1 MPNWK
6 KAVVRSMAFYAFPI
20 SDLIPY
26 LLTKAPKMQPP
37 LIHALMPIYFK
48 TVINFAWPF
57 ASFEEKAQD
66 MMRNYKLG
74 TIIYVNGA
82 TSMVRSRR
90 KYLVSTE
97 DRMRGKII
105 GTG

>member
-1 MPNWK
+1 MT
-6 KAVVRSMAFYAFPI
+6 
-20 SDLIPY
+20 Y
-26 LLTKAPKMQPP
+26 LPRRQIYLQPP
-37 LIHALMPIYFK
+37 LIHALMAIYFK

-57 ASFEEKAQD
+57 VSFEEKAQD
-66 MMRNYKLG
+66 IIRNYKLG